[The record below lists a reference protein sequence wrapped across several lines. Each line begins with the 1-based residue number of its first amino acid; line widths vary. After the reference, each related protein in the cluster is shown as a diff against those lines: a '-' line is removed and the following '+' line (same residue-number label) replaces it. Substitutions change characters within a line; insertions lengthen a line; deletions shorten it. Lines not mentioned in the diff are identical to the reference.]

1 VVSSDINTVQW
12 TKIFMLLYVV
22 IFIVMVIKSLANSK
36 STVTDVDF
44 L

>member
-36 STVTDVDF
+36 STMTDVDF

>member
-1 VVSSDINTVQW
+1 MVSSDINTVQW